1 MILAISTEKEFRHEL
16 KYFVNNSD
24 IWQLKNRLRFVMQ
37 KDKNVSQDGR
47 YKIKSLYFDNVYND
61 ALVEKLDGISDREK
75 FRIRTYNDDD
85 SFIRLEKKLKH
96 NGLNEKVSAR
106 LTREQV
112 ELIMKGDYDWLKASD
127 NNLLAEFYYNLRVKG
142 LRPKTIVQYI
152 REPYIY
158 RYGNVRVTI
167 DSDVRTG
174 LNNTDLFDKSILTVP
189 VLETGKTILEI
200 KYDEYLPDII
210 KTITQVGSRERTQ
223 ASKYAACRIYL

>member
-1 MILAISTEKEFRHEL
+1 MSITTERSFRHEL

-24 IWQLKNRLRFVMQ
+24 IWQLRNRLRFVME
-37 KDKNVSQDGR
+37 KDLNVSQNGR
-47 YKIKSLYFDNVYND
+47 YKIKSLYFDNAYDD
-61 ALVEKLDGISDREK
+61 ALKEKYDGISDREK
-75 FRIRTYNDDD
+75 FRIRLYNGDD

-96 NGLNEKVSAR
+96 NGLNEKTSAR

-112 ELIMKGDYDWLKASD
+112 EALLKGDYDWLKSFDKEIYAD
-127 NNLLAEFYYNLRVKG
+127 FYYNLRVKG

-152 REPYIY
+152 REPYVY

-174 LNNTDLFDKSILTVP
+174 LNSVDLFDKELLTVP
-189 VLETGKTILEI
+189 VLESGKSILEI

-210 KTITQVGSRERTQ
+210 KTLTQIGARERTQ

>member
-1 MILAISTEKEFRHEL
+1 MEKDL
-16 KYFVNNSD
+16 
-24 IWQLKNRLRFVMQ
+24 
-37 KDKNVSQDGR
+37 NVSQNGR
-47 YKIKSLYFDNVYND
+47 YKIKSLYFDNAYDD
-61 ALVEKLDGISDREK
+61 ALKEKYDGISDREK
-75 FRIRTYNDDD
+75 FRIRLYNGDD

-96 NGLNEKVSAR
+96 NGLNEKTSAR

-112 ELIMKGDYDWLKASD
+112 EALLKGDYDWLKSFDKEIYAD
-127 NNLLAEFYYNLRVKG
+127 FYYNLRVKG

-152 REPYIY
+152 REPYVY

-174 LNNTDLFDKSILTVP
+174 LNSVDLFDKELLTVP
-189 VLETGKTILEI
+189 VLESGKSILEI

-210 KTITQVGSRERTQ
+210 KTLTQIGARERTQ

>member
-1 MILAISTEKEFRHEL
+1 MDRDA
-16 KYFVNNSD
+16 
-24 IWQLKNRLRFVMQ
+24 
-37 KDKNVSQDGR
+37 NVSKDGR
-47 YKIKSLYFDNVYND
+47 YKIKSLYFDTPYDD
-61 ALVEKLDGISDREK
+61 ALKEKLDGVSDREK
-75 FRIRTYNDDD
+75 FRIRLYNDDD

-96 NGLNEKVSAR
+96 NGLNEKTSAR
-106 LTREQV
+106 LTKEQV
-112 ELIMKGDYDWLKASD
+112 LRILSGDYDWLKSFDKEIYAD
-127 NNLLAEFYYNLRVKG
+127 FYYNLRVKG
-142 LRPKTIVQYI
+142 LRPRTIVQYI

-174 LNNTDLFDKSILTVP
+174 LNSVDLFDKNVLTVP
-189 VLETGKTILEI
+189 VLETGKSILEI

>member
-1 MILAISTEKEFRHEL
+1 MEKDL
-16 KYFVNNSD
+16 
-24 IWQLKNRLRFVMQ
+24 
-37 KDKNVSQDGR
+37 NVSQNGR
-47 YKIKSLYFDNVYND
+47 YKIKSLYFDNAYDD
-61 ALVEKLDGISDREK
+61 ALKEKYDGISDREK
-75 FRIRTYNDDD
+75 FRIRLYNDDD

-96 NGLNEKVSAR
+96 NGLNEKTSAR

-112 ELIMKGDYDWLKASD
+112 EALLKGDYDWLKSFD
-127 NNLLAEFYYNLRVKG
+127 KEIYAEFYYNLRVKG

-152 REPYIY
+152 REPYVY

-174 LNNTDLFDKSILTVP
+174 LNSVDLFDKELLTVP
-189 VLETGKTILEI
+189 VLESGKSILEI

-210 KTITQVGSRERTQ
+210 KTLTQIGARERTQ

>member
-1 MILAISTEKEFRHEL
+1 MEKDL
-16 KYFVNNSD
+16 
-24 IWQLKNRLRFVMQ
+24 
-37 KDKNVSQDGR
+37 NVSQNGR
-47 YKIKSLYFDNVYND
+47 YKIKSLYFDNAYDD
-61 ALVEKLDGISDREK
+61 ALKEKYDGISDREK
-75 FRIRTYNDDD
+75 FRIRLYNDDD

-96 NGLNEKVSAR
+96 NGLNEKTSAR

-112 ELIMKGDYDWLKASD
+112 EALLKGDYDWLKSFDKEIYAD
-127 NNLLAEFYYNLRVKG
+127 FYYNLRVKG

-152 REPYIY
+152 REPYVY

-174 LNNTDLFDKSILTVP
+174 LNSVDLFDKELLTVP
-189 VLETGKTILEI
+189 VLESGKSILEI

-210 KTITQVGSRERTQ
+210 KTLTQIGARERTQ

>member
-1 MILAISTEKEFRHEL
+1 MSITTERSFRHEL

-24 IWQLKNRLRFVMQ
+24 IWQLRNRLRFVME
-37 KDKNVSQDGR
+37 KDLNVSKNGR
-47 YKIKSLYFDNVYND
+47 YKIKSLYFDNAYDD
-61 ALVEKLDGISDREK
+61 ALKEKYDGISDREK
-75 FRIRTYNDDD
+75 FRIRLYNDDD

-96 NGLNEKVSAR
+96 NGLNEKTSAR

-112 ELIMKGDYDWLKASD
+112 EALLKGDYDWLKSLD
-127 NNLLAEFYYNLRVKG
+127 KEIYAEFYYNLRVKG

-152 REPYIY
+152 REPYVY

-174 LNNTDLFDKSILTVP
+174 LNSVDLFDKELLTVP
-189 VLETGKTILEI
+189 VLESGKSILEI

-210 KTITQVGSRERTQ
+210 KTLTQIGARERTQ

>member
-1 MILAISTEKEFRHEL
+1 MSITTERSFRHEF

-24 IWQLKNRLRFVMQ
+24 IWQLRNRLRFVME
-37 KDKNVSQDGR
+37 KDLNVSKNGR
-47 YKIKSLYFDNVYND
+47 YKIKSLYFDNAYDD
-61 ALVEKLDGISDREK
+61 ALKEKYDGISDREK
-75 FRIRTYNDDD
+75 FRIRLYNDDD

-96 NGLNEKVSAR
+96 NGLNEKTSAR

-112 ELIMKGDYDWLKASD
+112 EALLKGDYDWLKSFDKEIYAD
-127 NNLLAEFYYNLRVKG
+127 FYYNLRVKG

-152 REPYIY
+152 REPYVY

-174 LNNTDLFDKSILTVP
+174 LNSVDLFDKELLTVP
-189 VLETGKTILEI
+189 VLESGKSILEI

-210 KTITQVGSRERTQ
+210 KTLTQIGARERTQ